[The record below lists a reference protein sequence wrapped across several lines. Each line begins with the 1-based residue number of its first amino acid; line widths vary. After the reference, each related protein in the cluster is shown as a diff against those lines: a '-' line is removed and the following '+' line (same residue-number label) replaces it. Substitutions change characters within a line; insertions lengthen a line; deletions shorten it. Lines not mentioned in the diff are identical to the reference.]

1 MVPFKNLSNFWRTLE
16 IPFINYETNLI
27 STWSEKSV
35 LSNDTKAVDNLVS
48 FRVSWVLHHY
58 YKLIELI
65 DKFTDYKLD

>member
-35 LSNDTKAVDNLVS
+35 LSNDTKAVDNLV
-48 FRVSWVLHHY
+48 
-58 YKLIELI
+58 
-65 DKFTDYKLD
+65 